1 VFYITEFII
10 NQSEHEMN
18 SPTDK
23 HIPEKN
29 EKIPELT
36 NKRPNS
42 FDEKKFFSLSN
53 LKARTL
59 KSNQRNS
66 SPKNKLT
73 LTSLNKLDRVTP
85 KQIPPRKGKK
95 LKFKK

>member
-1 VFYITEFII
+1 
-10 NQSEHEMN
+10 MN
-18 SPTDK
+18 SVSSSK
-23 HIPEKN
+23 HIQEN
-29 EKIPELT
+29 EKIPPSI

-53 LKARTL
+53 LKSRKL

-95 LKFKK
+95 KLKFKK